1 MIQLLQKLSREIEK
15 RMMYV
20 KKTAVTVLAITA
32 LGFALGRMAVRVPLN
47 LLLGGTTFGG
57 TVL

>member
-1 MIQLLQKLSREIEK
+1 MIQLLQKPVKGNRK
-15 RMMYV
+15 RMMFV

>member
-1 MIQLLQKLSREIEK
+1 
-15 RMMYV
+15 MMYV

-47 LLLGGTTFGG
+47 LLLGGTAFGG

>member
-1 MIQLLQKLSREIEK
+1 
-15 RMMYV
+15 MMFV

-57 TVL
+57 AVL